1 MNLDLSQF
9 FTEYE
14 SLVAQVDA
22 VFHKVSGNF
31 VSEVRCKEGCSDCCH
46 ALFDVTLIEAMYLNS
61 KFSELDEIRR
71 NEILIEADKADRKA
85 YLLKKKVSKEA
96 SEVDH
101 SEILLRTAKERLRC
115 PLLDSADKCALY
127 AYRPI
132 TCRIYGIPLD
142 IGGKSHTCGLSG
154 FVTGHPYPA
163 VKLER
168 IQDML
173 LSLSNRVLDAVGS
186 KYADFRLMHVPVSTA
201 LMTVYSD
208 EFFGSAGSL
217 GDAPA
222 EAGAAESGGED
233 A

>member
-1 MNLDLSQF
+1 MTPDYSEF
-9 FTEYE
+9 FKEYE
-14 SLVAQVDA
+14 ALVAQVDA
-22 VFHKVSGNF
+22 VFQKVAGNF
-31 VSEVRCKEGCSDCCH
+31 AAEVKCRQGCSDCCH
-46 ALFDVTLIEAMYLNS
+46 ALFDLTLVEAMYLNS
-61 KFSELDEIRR
+61 RFSELDETRR

-85 YLLKKKVSKEA
+85 YVFKKKASREA
-96 SEVDH
+96 EEVEH

-115 PLLDSADKCALY
+115 PLLDQTDTCALY

-132 TCRIYGIPLD
+132 TCRIYGIPLE

-154 FVTGHPYPA
+154 FEPGKSYPA

-173 LSLSNRVLDAVGS
+173 IGLSNRILDAVGS
-186 KYADFRLMHVPVSTA
+186 QYADFRLMHVPVSSA

-208 EFFGSAGSL
+208 EFFGVSQEREGEAKTESAG
-217 GDAPA
+217 
-222 EAGAAESGGED
+222 GEN

>member
-14 SLVAQVDA
+14 ALVAQVDT
-22 VFHKVSGNF
+22 VFQKVSSNF
-31 VSEVRCKEGCSDCCH
+31 ASEVRCKEGCSDCCH
-46 ALFDVTLIEAMYLNS
+46 ALFDVTLIEAMYLNF
-61 KFSELDEIRR
+61 KFSALDEVRR

-85 YLLKKKVSKEA
+85 QLLKRKVSKEA
-96 SEVDH
+96 AEVDH

-115 PLLDSADKCALY
+115 PLLDSGDKCQLY
-127 AYRPI
+127 SYRPI
-132 TCRIYGIPLD
+132 TCRIYGIPLE

-154 FVTGHPYPA
+154 FEPGRPYPA

-173 LSLSNRVLDAVGS
+173 LALSNRILDAAGS
-186 KYADFRLMHVPVSTA
+186 RYADFRLMHVPVSSA

-208 EFFGSAGSL
+208 EFFGCEHADSKAI
-217 GDAPA
+217 
-222 EAGAAESGGED
+222 EAKQDSGGAD

>member
-1 MNLDLSQF
+1 MNLDLAQF

-14 SLVAQVDA
+14 ALVSQVDA
-22 VFHKVSGNF
+22 VFQKVSNNF
-31 VSEVRCKEGCSDCCH
+31 ASEVRCKEGCSDCCH
-46 ALFDVTLIEAMYLNS
+46 ALFDLTLIEAMYLNS
-61 KFSELDEIRR
+61 KFSELDELRR
-71 NEILIEADKADRKA
+71 NEILLEADKADRKA
-85 YLLKKKVSKEA
+85 HVLKRKVSKEA
-96 SEVDH
+96 AEVDH

-115 PLLDSADKCALY
+115 PLLDSGDKCQLY

-132 TCRIYGIPLD
+132 TCRIYGIPLE

-154 FVTGHPYPA
+154 FEPGRPYPA

-173 LSLSNRVLDAVGS
+173 LALSNRILDAVGS
-186 KYADFRLMHVPVSTA
+186 RYSDFRLMHVPVSSA

-208 EFFGSAGSL
+208 DFFGCGS
-217 GDAPA
+217 DASQLTDASQDP
-222 EAGAAESGGED
+222 GGPD

>member
-9 FTEYE
+9 FSEYE
-14 SLVAQVDA
+14 ALVAQVDT
-22 VFHKVSGNF
+22 VFQKVSGNF

-46 ALFDVTLIEAMYLNS
+46 ALFDLTLIEAMYLNS
-61 KFSELDEIRR
+61 KFSGLDEIRR
-71 NEILIEADKADRKA
+71 NEVLIDADKADRKA
-85 YLLKKKVSKEA
+85 QLLKRKVSKDA
-96 SEVDH
+96 AEVDQA
-101 SEILLRTAKERLRC
+101 EILLRTAKERLRC
-115 PLLDSADKCALY
+115 PLLDLGDKCALY

-132 TCRIYGIPLD
+132 TCRIYGIPLE

-154 FVTGHPYPA
+154 FEPGRPYPA

-173 LSLSNRVLDAVGS
+173 LLLSNRVLDAVGS
-186 KYADFRLMHVPVSTA
+186 KYDDFRLMHVPVSTA

-208 EFFGSAGSL
+208 EYFGCADGMDQDST
-217 GDAPA
+217 
-222 EAGAAESGGED
+222 AAAVDESGGQN

>member
-22 VFHKVSGNF
+22 VFQKVSGNF
-31 VSEVRCKEGCSDCCH
+31 ASEVRCKEGCSDCCH
-46 ALFDVTLIEAMYLNS
+46 ALFDVTLIEAMYLNH

-85 YLLKKKVSKEA
+85 YLLKKKASKEA
-96 SEVDH
+96 GEVDH

-154 FVTGHPYPA
+154 FEPGRPYPA

-173 LSLSNRVLDAVGS
+173 LSLSNRVLDSVGS
-186 KYADFRLMHVPVSTA
+186 QYADFRLMYVPVSTA

-208 EFFGSAGSL
+208 EFFGTG
-217 GDAPA
+217 GVQA
-222 EAGAAESGGED
+222 EAPIEQGTSEPGGKD
-233 A
+233 V

>member
-14 SLVAQVDA
+14 ALVAQVDT

-31 VSEVRCKEGCSDCCH
+31 ASEVRCKEGCSDCCH
-46 ALFDVTLIEAMYLNS
+46 ALFDVTLIEAMYLNH
-61 KFSELDEIRR
+61 KFSELEEIRR

-85 YLLKKKVSKEA
+85 YLLKKKASKEA

-132 TCRIYGIPLD
+132 TCRIYGIPLE

-154 FVTGHPYPA
+154 FEPGRPYPA

-173 LSLSNRVLDAVGS
+173 LALSNRVLDAVGS

-201 LMTVYSD
+201 IMTVYSD
-208 EFFGSAGSL
+208 EFFGAESAQ
-217 GDAPA
+217 A
-222 EAGAAESGGED
+222 EAPLEQGSSEPGGKD

>member
-14 SLVAQVDA
+14 ALVAQVDA

-31 VSEVRCKEGCSDCCH
+31 ASEVRCKEGCSDCCH
-46 ALFDVTLIEAMYLNS
+46 ALFDVTLIEAMYLNF
-61 KFSELDEIRR
+61 KFSELAEIRR

-85 YLLKKKVSKEA
+85 YLLKKKASKEA
-96 SEVDH
+96 GEVDH

-127 AYRPI
+127 SYRPV

-154 FVTGHPYPA
+154 FEPGRPYPA

-208 EFFGSAGSL
+208 EFFGADSAQ
-217 GDAPA
+217 A
-222 EAGAAESGGED
+222 EAPLEQGSPEPGGKD

>member
-22 VFHKVSGNF
+22 VFQKVSGNF
-31 VSEVRCKEGCSDCCH
+31 ASEVRCKEGCSDCCH
-46 ALFDVTLIEAMYLNS
+46 ALFDVTLIEAMYLNH
-61 KFSELDEIRR
+61 KFSELDEILR

-85 YLLKKKVSKEA
+85 YVLKKKVSKEA
-96 SEVDH
+96 GEVDH

-127 AYRPI
+127 PYRPI

-154 FVTGHPYPA
+154 FEPGRPYPA

-173 LSLSNRVLDAVGS
+173 LSLSNRVLDSVGS
-186 KYADFRLMHVPVSTA
+186 QYADFRLMHVPVSTA

-208 EFFGSAGSL
+208 EFFGTGGVQPEAPTEQGASEPG
-217 GDAPA
+217 GKDA
-222 EAGAAESGGED
+222 
-233 A
+233 

>member
-14 SLVAQVDA
+14 ALVAQVDT
-22 VFHKVSGNF
+22 VFQKVSSNF
-31 VSEVRCKEGCSDCCH
+31 ASEVRCKEGCSDCCH

-61 KFSELDEIRR
+61 KFSALDEVRR

-85 YLLKKKVSKEA
+85 QLLKRKVSKEA
-96 SEVDH
+96 AEVDH

-115 PLLDSADKCALY
+115 PLLDSGDKCQLY
-127 AYRPI
+127 SYRPI
-132 TCRIYGIPLD
+132 TCRIYGIPLE

-154 FVTGHPYPA
+154 FEPGRPYPA

-173 LSLSNRVLDAVGS
+173 LALSNRILDAAGS
-186 KYADFRLMHVPVSTA
+186 RYADFRLMHVPVSSA

-208 EFFGSAGSL
+208 EFFGCEHADSKAI
-217 GDAPA
+217 
-222 EAGAAESGGED
+222 EAKQDSGGAD

>member
-22 VFHKVSGNF
+22 VFKKVSDNF
-31 VSEVRCKEGCSDCCH
+31 SAEVRCKEGCSDCCH
-46 ALFDVTLIEAMYLNS
+46 ALFDLTLIEAMYLNA

-71 NEILIEADKADRKA
+71 NEVLIEADKADRKA
-85 YLLKKKVSKEA
+85 YVLKKKISKEA
-96 SEVDH
+96 QEADH
-101 SEILLRTAKERLRC
+101 SEILLRTARERIRC
-115 PLLDSADKCALY
+115 PLLGPDDACLLY

-132 TCRIYGIPLD
+132 TCRIYGVPLE
-142 IGGKSHTCGLSG
+142 IGGRSHTCGLSG
-154 FVTGHPYPA
+154 FEPGRPYPA

-186 KYADFRLMHVPVSTA
+186 RYADFRLMHVPVSTA

-208 EFFGSAGSL
+208 EFFGVAEPSPQTPSDTKAPEG
-217 GDAPA
+217 GGNDA
-222 EAGAAESGGED
+222 
-233 A
+233 

>member
-14 SLVAQVDA
+14 ALVAQVDA
-22 VFHKVSGNF
+22 VFQKVSSNF
-31 VSEVRCKEGCSDCCH
+31 ASEVRCKAGCSDCCH
-46 ALFDVTLIEAMYLNS
+46 ALFDVTLIEAIYLNS
-61 KFSELDEIRR
+61 KFSELDELRR
-71 NEILIEADKADRKA
+71 IEILIEADKADRKA
-85 YLLKKKVSKEA
+85 QLLKKKVSKEA
-96 SEVDH
+96 NEVEH
-101 SEILLRTAKERLRC
+101 SEILLRTAKERIRC
-115 PLLDSADKCALY
+115 PLLYSEDKCAIY

-154 FVTGHPYPA
+154 FEPGRPYPA

-173 LSLSNRVLDAVGS
+173 LSLSNRVLDAAGS
-186 KYADFRLMHVPVSTA
+186 PYADFRLMHVPVSTA

-208 EFFGSAGSL
+208 EFFGSDGSL
-217 GDAPA
+217 GDAPTDLVP
-222 EAGAAESGGED
+222 AESGGKD

>member
-1 MNLDLSQF
+1 
-9 FTEYE
+9 
-14 SLVAQVDA
+14 
-22 VFHKVSGNF
+22 
-31 VSEVRCKEGCSDCCH
+31 
-46 ALFDVTLIEAMYLNS
+46 MYLNS

-115 PLLDSADKCALY
+115 PLLDSTDKCALY

-222 EAGAAESGGED
+222 EAGSAESGGED